1 MKKFEAPEMDLIRFS
16 VEDVIATSIGGGSGF
31 EGSGSD
37 EEDV

>member
-1 MKKFEAPEMDLIRFS
+1 MKKFEAPEMELIRFS
-16 VEDVIATSIGGGSGF
+16 VEDVIATSNGGNGF